1 MPWTIALAASLPG
14 TPLRINER
22 TQIVKAVSCDQA
34 GGHKFPQS
42 SFNLRFQ
49 LACSAYD
56 IGKERGSPSMEE
68 LEDFTSAR
76 AKHAHFLFRVTVRRL
91 HAGQRHPFSFIA
103 DEEGDGSNACGNNPA
118 SAPRRI
124 FQHRWMRRKAAPA
137 DGAGKTELVKNLWI
151 VTANPARQNV
161 ALPCACRNF
170 KALQLAQHLHR
181 AVLSPRLRPRR
192 NMLPAQ
198 QPAHE
203 RGGSDWFNLLA
214 QRAQCEPMNSRH

>member
-76 AKHAHFLFRVTVRRL
+76 AQPAHFLFRVTVRRL
-91 HAGQRHPFSFIA
+91 HAGQCHPFSFIA
-103 DEEGDGSNACGNNPA
+103 DAEGDGSNACGNN
-118 SAPRRI
+118 SAPTAGRI
-124 FQHRWMRRKAAPA
+124 FQHRRMWRKTSPA
-137 DGAGKTELVKNLWI
+137 DGAGKTELVKHLRI
-151 VTANPARQNV
+151 VIANPARQNV
-161 ALPCACRNF
+161 ALPCACRDF

-181 AVLSPRLRPRR
+181 AMLSPGLGTRR

-203 RGGSDWFNLLA
+203 RGGGDWLNLLA
-214 QRAQCEPMNSRH
+214 QRPQ